1 MPDDTTRYAATHDV
15 PPRHAATNDSTY
27 RLTPDAVVERLARA
41 GVPRDLRTVQRWCKR
56 DALDC
61 LRDDAVGYFITELS
75 VMRKITELGQL
86 MELQSRRDTPR
97 HIATRDDVAVTEP
110 LGKISTTS
118 SAMSRHDAPG
128 GDMSL
133 TKNQGMRATTAVE
146 DLKTND
152 TARHVADPDALNREV
167 VLDIFQHPYVAELKA
182 ELGIVRAKLDAQ
194 IATTQRVQEEAN
206 ARLVQ
211 LIQSNQVA
219 QSRTLADYLLRAK
232 ELFAGKPADA
242 DDMQSQS

>member
-1 MPDDTTRYAATHDV
+1 
-15 PPRHAATNDSTY
+15 
-27 RLTPDAVVERLARA
+27 
-41 GVPRDLRTVQRWCKR
+41 
-56 DALDC
+56 
-61 LRDDAVGYFITELS
+61 
-75 VMRKITELGQL
+75 
-86 MELQSRRDTPR
+86 
-97 HIATRDDVAVTEP
+97 
-110 LGKISTTS
+110 
-118 SAMSRHDAPG
+118 
-128 GDMSL
+128 MSL
-133 TKNQGMRATTAVE
+133 TKNQEPQATTGS
-146 DLKTND
+146 DGLKTND
-152 TARHVADPDALNREV
+152 TARHAASPDVAESRDVALA
-167 VLDIFQHPYVAELKA
+167 IFQHPYVAELKA